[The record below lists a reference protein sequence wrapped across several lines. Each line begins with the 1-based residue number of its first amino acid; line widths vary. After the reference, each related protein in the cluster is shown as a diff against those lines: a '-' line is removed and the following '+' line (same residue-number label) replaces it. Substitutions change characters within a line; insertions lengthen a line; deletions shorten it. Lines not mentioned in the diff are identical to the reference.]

1 MIPWI
6 FWSVLYIAVA
16 VGCCTY
22 ELTLGGTI
30 IEMTIPP
37 AIYLAVIGCWMYS
50 VLCVF
55 SYYKTLSFQLSKL
68 NLSNGDKSEYELEAE
83 QARPLVLTLREVTE
97 AKIYPRAIWEDE
109 SSVSNFSDG
118 RRLSSRSAS
127 LYKEPIIFSTAAG
140 STLV

>member
-6 FWSVLYIAVA
+6 FWSILYIAVA

-37 AIYLAVIGCWMYS
+37 IIYLTVIGCWMYT
-50 VLCVF
+50 VLCVY
-55 SYYKTLSFQLSKL
+55 SYYKTLSVQLSKL
-68 NLSNGDKSEYELEAE
+68 NLSNADKTMYELEAE
-83 QARPLVLTLREVTE
+83 QARPLVLSLRQVTE

-118 RRLSSRSAS
+118 RRLSSRSVS
-127 LYKEPIIFSTAAG
+127 LYKEPVSFSTKNGAN
-140 STLV
+140 LV